1 MPLTV
6 RKAVINVFQI
16 TNQKFQFYVSIIL
29 TPLHRKKL
37 CDILQHVFVSFFIQ
51 KKKSGGAKP
60 VIMIK

>member
-51 KKKSGGAKP
+51 KKNQEGRNQLL
-60 VIMIK
+60 